1 MSGVRLA
8 HVYMYFCGVQ
18 RQPEPQNDSS
28 PSSPVLSLPNPLS
41 LPTVPFNSS
50 FPESRQLR
58 HPPRVVRSAWVE
70 DSARAG
76 RKLALAEYM
85 VDGVFV
91 QKRTLAAS
99 FVAAASPKPSSNAR
113 KIVDACSRGSSSH
126 GHGSGSD
133 GVPPVV
139 GSGQQHRPSMPS
151 ADAVGQARCTGGAS
165 GAASLRGGQASGVRG
180 LRTGLTG
187 SSCLDATGPGEPSV
201 ASGHVRRDGDAS
213 IAAPPITQP
222 ATPTKTPKSTS
233 PLNRFGPGS
242 GIEGGMDSGSA
253 LTGEARQS
261 QVSAA
266 GGERSR
272 LKPGGVDAGSPYFE
286 IPSMGAAGEGGRSTK
301 DDPTFMET
309 FFKKSR
315 LHFIGVG

>member
-1 MSGVRLA
+1 M
-8 HVYMYFCGVQ
+8 
-18 RQPEPQNDSS
+18 
-28 PSSPVLSLPNPLS
+28 
-41 LPTVPFNSS
+41 
-50 FPESRQLR
+50 
-58 HPPRVVRSAWVE
+58 E

-85 VDGVFV
+85 VDGVLV

-99 FVAAASPKPSSNAR
+99 FVAAASPKPSPNAE
-113 KIVDACSRGSSSH
+113 KSVDGCFRGSSSR

-133 GVPPVV
+133 GVPPVG
-139 GSGQQHRPSMPS
+139 GSGQQHRPSISS
-151 ADAVGQARCTGGAS
+151 ADAVGQASFTGGAS
-165 GAASLRGGQASGVRG
+165 GAASLRGGRASGGHG

-201 ASGHVRRDGDAS
+201 ASGHVRRGVDAS

-222 ATPTKTPKSTS
+222 ATPARTPKSTS

-242 GIEGGMDSGSA
+242 GIKGGMDSGSA
-253 LTGEARQS
+253 PKGEARHS
-261 QVSAA
+261 QVSTA

-272 LKPGGVDAGSPYFE
+272 LKPGGADAGSPYFE
-286 IPSMGAAGEGGRSTK
+286 ISGMGAAGEGGRSTK
-301 DDPTFMET
+301 DDPTFMDT